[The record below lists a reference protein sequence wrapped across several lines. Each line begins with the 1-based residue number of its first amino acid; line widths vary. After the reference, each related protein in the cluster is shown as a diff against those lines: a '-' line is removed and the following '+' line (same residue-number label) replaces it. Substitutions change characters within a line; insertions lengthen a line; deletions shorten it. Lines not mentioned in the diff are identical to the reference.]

1 MSNSEILQVLS
12 ELLDSEKIITLE
24 NLSKFKELIDALYYK
39 KTDTV
44 ANAMNADKATNDSA
58 GNNIVNSYARTAI
71 TNIFTALQAFRDTG
85 SGAIGMSKTGSDYG
99 VYLHP
104 ADNITSNK
112 DIRFQDKS
120 GYVAMLDDIPD
131 AVTVDSEMSATSENP
146 VQNKV
151 VNTAISDAKLAAMDY
166 ADSKV
171 GTLQANIEEGTVIAY
186 SATNATN
193 ADKATNATKAAQD
206 AAGRNIQTTY
216 ATKNEVGTVQTNL
229 NSAIAEK
236 QDTLI
241 AGTNITI
248 VDNVISATGKDIPD
262 IPEPTSADAGK
273 VLGVDESGNY
283 VLQNANGVEI
293 VSSVD
298 DMTDTSKTY
307 VLESTGT
314 IWKYGTTPAK
324 YTNQVPLSTNED
336 GEIYNGV
343 GYKNGY
349 RWNSSQ
355 AEVVEIAGQ
364 PSVTTGLI
372 PCSAGDTIY
381 FSGLYLEG
389 NTGGQNTYFYNSY
402 GDTSSW
408 VTPYEFYNNNED
420 INSFSPFN
428 YNQSEHR
435 LYSLTVPA
443 SIGQNGSVKFT
454 LMGTDGANAI
464 ITVNEEITGGSTGW
478 YDTGIPY
485 SADLSDDIVSLQTQ
499 INDLYDK
506 IEDIESG
513 GGDTQISVP
522 EYWQSALTT
531 AVSEV
536 KNHESANGINTFSF
550 LLLGDIHLGESGVN
564 DYLTSLGVVLKYLM
578 DKCDVSFAA
587 VVGDSTSQGTEQTVD
602 NIFNNMELFWNLL
615 SPVVP
620 KNILLGLGNHD
631 GATGAVE
638 YEGTTAYYRNQQ
650 TIEQRYNCYFRK
662 QATDLLRNFG
672 PDGTY
677 FYIDDSPNKIRYV
690 VINPVW
696 NVWAGNASDGF
707 VTDIQHSFFHNA
719 FIGQAQFNWLTDIA
733 LNVQTGWNIIILTHV
748 VPDGT
753 DARYFKD
760 YQLFNAIVN
769 AFNNKTSV
777 NQSYTGTETFQ
788 NSSVNKDFSGTNG
801 EIIAIFGGHKHA
813 DSVNTTSLSCPMIT
827 ITTCGAYWDV
837 RDANP
842 PTRTAGTVTEFAF
855 DVVTIDKTARKIYL
869 TRIGAGSDR
878 EVDY

>member
-1 MSNSEILQVLS
+1 MNTSTSRAIQLAISYQFQSLGIVCPVPAGTWNATTAYQKLNIVRTAHASYIAKQASLNIEPGVTDGWEDYWQLNAADGGGG
-12 ELLDSEKIITLE
+12 EAFDSTQIYPTLGAGRDGE
-24 NLSKFKELIDALYYK
+24 
-39 KTDTV
+39 
-44 ANAMNADKATNDSA
+44 
-58 GNNIVNSYARTAI
+58 GNNIVDTYAR
-71 TNIFTALQAFRDTG
+71 
-85 SGAIGMSKTGSDYG
+85 KTEIPGEYTLPVANASTLGG
-99 VYLHP
+99 VKP
-104 ADNITSNK
+104 VAKTSEMTQNV
-112 DIRFQDKS
+112 
-120 GYVAMLDDIPD
+120 G
-131 AVTVDSEMSATSENP
+131 VDSDGA
-146 VQNKV
+146 
-151 VNTAISDAKLAAMDY
+151 LY
-166 ADSKV
+166 
-171 GTLQANIEEGTVIAY
+171 
-186 SATNATN
+186 
-193 ADKATNATKAAQD
+193 TKPAP
-206 AAGRNIQTTY
+206 
-216 ATKNEVGTVQTNL
+216 EV
-229 NSAIAEK
+229 
-236 QDTLI
+236 
-241 AGTNITI
+241 
-248 VDNVISATGKDIPD
+248 PD

-283 VLQNANGVEI
+283 ALQNANGVEI

-314 IWKYGTTPAK
+314 IWKYGTIPAK
-324 YTNQVPLSTNED
+324 YTNQVPLSTNEE

-355 AEVVEIAGQ
+355 AEAVEQTGH

-389 NTGGQNTYFYNSY
+389 DTGGQNTYFY
-402 GDTSSW
+402 TSSGVQTTW
-408 VTPYEFYNNNED
+408 CTPYEFYNNTENA
-420 INSFSPFN
+420 NSFSPFN

-443 SIGQNGSVKFT
+443 SVGTDGSVKFT

-513 GGDTQISVP
+513 SGDTQISVP

-550 LLLGDIHLGESGVN
+550 LLLSDIHLNESGVN
-564 DYLTSLGVVLKYLM
+564 DYLTNIGVVLKDLM

-602 NIFNNMELFWNLL
+602 NIFNNMELVWNLL

-638 YEGTTAYYRNQQ
+638 YEGTMVYYRNQQ

-769 AFNNKTSV
+769 AFNNKTAV
-777 NQSYTGTETFQ
+777 NQSYTGAETFQ

-827 ITTCGAYWDV
+827 VTTCGAYWDI
-837 RDANP
+837 RDENP
-842 PTRTAGTVTEFAF
+842 PVRTAQTDTEFAF

-869 TRIGAGSDR
+869 TRVGAGSDR